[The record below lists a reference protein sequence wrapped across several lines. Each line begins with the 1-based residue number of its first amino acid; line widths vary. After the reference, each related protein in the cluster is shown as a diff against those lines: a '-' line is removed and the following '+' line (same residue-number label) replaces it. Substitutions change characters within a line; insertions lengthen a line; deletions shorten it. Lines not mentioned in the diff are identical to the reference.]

1 MMFDKLWSHV
11 RQQFDSLNVSVVF
24 CTLWR
29 HARVQID
36 SIGLPT
42 LNVSIVFYTH
52 WQHARVQID
61 YSIADIERS
70 FHVLHT
76 LDARLGTD

>member
-1 MMFDKLWSHV
+1 MLW
-11 RQQFDSLNVSVVF
+11 Q
-24 CTLWR
+24 

-61 YSIADIERS
+61 YSIAHIERS

-76 LDARLGTD
+76 LGACLGTD